1 MSYNYHAI
9 EDKEYLGNYSG
20 YTTLLKNDFV
30 GNFAYNYNGSYI
42 SGVLLKLD
50 SFDIE
55 NILPNIKLKE
65 NEILLRYVTDRM
77 FINDRYYQKPLIK
90 INTVKGLIYHLPE
103 DNMAG
108 DFHAIFQGR
117 GIKLTCLNLI
127 VAGVY
132 NEYMKDCIDH
142 LQVCYDKTI
151 EMQNNKEIY
160 NYNIK

>member
-20 YTTLLKNDFV
+20 YTTLLKNDFA
-30 GNFAYNYNGSYI
+30 GNFAYCYNKIYV

-50 SFDIE
+50 SFDID
-55 NILPNIKLKE
+55 NIFPNIKLKE

-77 FINDRYYQKPLIK
+77 FINNRYYQKPLIK
-90 INTVKGLIYHLPE
+90 INTVKGLIYHLLENE
-103 DNMAG
+103 DDNIP
-108 DFHAIFQGR
+108 IFQGR
-117 GIKLTCLNLI
+117 GIKLECLNLI
-127 VAGVY
+127 IAG
-132 NEYMKDCIDH
+132 EYMKDCIDH

-151 EMQNNKEIY
+151 EMQNNGEIY